1 MAESSDSFLS
11 QPRIAKELVEAAKKA
26 FDPLSDAEMRQSNLK
41 IYNEIIAKIET
52 RNILPILNS
61 LIKPNALP
69 LWLREPLLQ
78 TLTLL
83 PMRSDGV
90 RETMEFV
97 FSVHPSSQAAA
108 GGSQKPQKTGA
119 SITHDAVAVA
129 TRLLSTVP
137 STVKAE
143 DWYGAIAPQLIQL
156 LDGEASRDLART
168 AAQIIG
174 FGILDKK
181 ATGAPGRSAGWNAFA
196 QPLLEEINPSLKI
209 AEIATIDIKSGQD
222 DDGIVDLSRGR
233 IIVSSV
239 ELEQALKRLK
249 VLILSNP
256 SPGLCMRILKPV
268 IIQLWA
274 LASISNPPQGI
285 WQKYHIP
292 AQILVQTYLKLS
304 RRVESICPIVQNILC
319 EGSVDGSSK
328 FWKYRIVD
336 ESNIDAILPIQS
348 SPDDSYRL
356 AEVDTKA
363 DKLVQILMKA
373 CSNEQVSAIFLFL
386 MRRWVR
392 VMEEQGNLGIK
403 ITSNDEA
410 TVSPIRSLAEVAVLQ
425 KLLELSPQKLV
436 GHFDQLLDILCQILK
451 GDGSTPLG
459 DELMSVVLSLL
470 NLVITASSFQRS
482 DIKPEYL
489 RLIEDSLERI
499 SNLGSS
505 EVSTTANNLKML
517 LQYRDEV
524 EPESKKLAP
533 VPSIRQIEDKRTYN
547 LAMGYITD
555 SESPPPVVSEGL
567 DLLSMLILTESP
579 ILDIT
584 AVTTLMSSLLKDN
597 EDYINLRVV
606 KIFTQLANRHPKS
619 TTLELLDHYLDA
631 QEKSTTDVRLRFGE
645 ALVQVIERLGETF
658 SGDVARQVS
667 ETILAIAGR
676 RGYRPKTMAKQ
687 AREEK
692 VAELK
697 KSHASSSKEEEED
710 EDMDRGDDEQTTK
723 EEKANNDIIAQIL
736 QGWES
741 KRGSEDVRMRT
752 SALSVLGVALETNII
767 GIGPTLASNAV
778 DLCINILVMEGDIE
792 YGILRRAAIMA
803 VLSFVRALHQ
813 ARESGRSIGFG
824 LTDSSREDIE
834 RTLIYVAD
842 TDNDGL
848 VQQHARDVAESLE
861 NWHAGSLLPQ
871 PTGTSTSGL
880 ARLAGLI
887 INPEASTNQASKQP
901 RPRIE
906 EVE

>member
-11 QPRIAKELVEAAKKA
+11 QPLIAKELVEAAKKA

-52 RNILPILNS
+52 RNLLPILNS

-119 SITHDAVAVA
+119 GITHDAVAVA

-285 WQKYHIP
+285 LQKYHIP

-336 ESNIDAILPIQS
+336 ELNIDAILPIQS

-392 VMEEQGNLGIK
+392 VMKEQGNLGIK

-410 TVSPIRSLAEVAVLQ
+410 TVSPIRSLAEVTVLQ

-451 GDGSTPLG
+451 GDGGTPLG

-880 ARLAGLI
+880 ARLVGLT

>member
-11 QPRIAKELVEAAKKA
+11 QPRIAKELVDAAKKA
-26 FDPLSDAEMRQSNLK
+26 FDPLSDAERRQSNLK

-52 RNILPILNS
+52 RNLLPILNS

-69 LWLREPLLQ
+69 PWLREPLLQ

-108 GGSQKPQKTGA
+108 RDSQKPQKTGA

-181 ATGAPGRSAGWNAFA
+181 ATGAPGAAGWNAFA

-222 DDGIVDLSRGR
+222 DDGILDLSRGR

-285 WQKYHIP
+285 LQKYHIP

-304 RRVESICPIVQNILC
+304 KRVESICPIVQNILC

-363 DKLVQILMKA
+363 DKFVQILMKT
-373 CSNEQVSAIFLFL
+373 CSNKQVSAIFLFL

-410 TVSPIRSLAEVAVLQ
+410 TVSPIRGLAEVAVLQ

-436 GHFDQLLDILCQILK
+436 GDFDQLLDIICQILK
-451 GDGSTPLG
+451 GDGNTLLG
-459 DELMSVVLSLL
+459 DDIVSVVLSLL

-505 EVSTTANNLKML
+505 EVSTTANNLKIL

-533 VPSIRQIEDKRTYN
+533 IPSIRQIEDKRTYN

-567 DLLSMLILTESP
+567 NLLSMLILTESP
-579 ILDIT
+579 ILDIP

-619 TTLELLDHYLDA
+619 ITLELLDHYLDA

-692 VAELK
+692 IAELK
-697 KSHASSSKEEEED
+697 KSHASSSKDGEEE

-778 DLCINILVMEGDIE
+778 DLCINILVMEGDVE

-803 VLSFVRALHQ
+803 VLGFVRALHQ

-834 RTLIYVAD
+834 RTLVYIAD

-861 NWHAGSLLPQ
+861 NWHAGNLLPQ

-880 ARLAGLI
+880 TRLAGLT
-887 INPEASTNQASKQP
+887 INPEASINQASKQP